1 MDKIRSDFVDWMKAV
16 GMFLIVFGHFF
27 GDPFNQFTQ
36 PVYPKQ
42 LGVAMFVFI
51 MGWGLGKASSTHY
64 QVSYNRIFPMF
75 FWGGIIAMF
84 ISMISF
90 FAIQDIAESNYAPL
104 FFGINVVFNFFP
116 ANPTTW
122 FIGTYLHIILL
133 WVFVFRHIKI
143 TPIVLFLGMIF
154 EIVFRSYFI
163 NDNSIF
169 IAYMSLPNWLTLFLL
184 GMYMCQ
190 QKDHSSSNG
199 LMLRVLGWA
208 GFLIVWAITLNNF
221 DVSNRFPF
229 KSIEI
234 SSQLINALTT
244 SSIVSV
250 VYLANTLFSIAVFS
264 RIKAG
269 RIVRFFSRNT
279 IIVFIG
285 HMPLYFVLEPI
296 VRLVFPSGWPKR
308 LCIVLIMY
316 IGLSWLSELLHK
328 WIKVDSIKKWGWEKI
343 TQFVPKLA
351 KP

>member
-1 MDKIRSDFVDWMKAV
+1 MKAV

-51 MGWGLGKASSTHY
+51 MGWGLGKINTSRF
-64 QVSYNRIFPMF
+64 QVGYNRIFPMF
-75 FWGGIIAMF
+75 FWGVAIALF
-84 ISMISF
+84 ISFISLLVV
-90 FAIQDIAESNYAPL
+90 QDLAESNYAP
-104 FFGINVVFNFFP
+104 FIFGVNVVFNFFP

-133 WVFVFRHIKI
+133 WALFLYRIRI
-143 TPIVLFLGMIF
+143 TPSILLASLLL
-154 EIVFRSYFI
+154 EIAIRCYFI
-163 NDNSIF
+163 YNNSIF
-169 IAYMSLPNWLTLFLL
+169 IAYMSLPNWLTLFIL

-190 QKDHSSSNG
+190 KTDQPTSQG
-199 LMLRVLGWA
+199 LTIRILAWV
-208 GFLIVWAITLNNF
+208 GFLLIWAVLLNELN
-221 DVSNRFPF
+221 VTHRFPF

-234 SSQLINALTT
+234 GDSSINALIT
-244 SSIVSV
+244 SIVVSF
-250 VYLANTLFSIAVFS
+250 VYISNTLFSISIFS
-264 RIKAG
+264 RVQAG

-296 VRLVFPSGWPKR
+296 VRIVFPSGWPKR

-316 IGLSWLSELLHK
+316 IGLSWVSELLHK
-328 WIKVDSIKKWGWEKI
+328 WIKVDQIKKWGWEKI
-343 TQFVPKLA
+343 TQLMPQLA
-351 KP
+351 KSQ